1 MYYLNIFCIMFPTYE
16 YGFYNFRHYK
26 MEAKALRIKF
36 LKNLLKLTTDK
47 LDALAPE
54 YHQVDIV
61 LLFIIIKR
69 TLLF

>member
-1 MYYLNIFCIMFPTYE
+1 
-16 YGFYNFRHYK
+16 